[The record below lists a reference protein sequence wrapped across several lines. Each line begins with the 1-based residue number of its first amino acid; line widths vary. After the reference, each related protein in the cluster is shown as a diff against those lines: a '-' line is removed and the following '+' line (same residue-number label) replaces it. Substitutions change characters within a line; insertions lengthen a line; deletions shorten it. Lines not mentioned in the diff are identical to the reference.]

1 MSLLRLSATREMR
14 LALAGFAWGVDSV
27 EQALYGTRA
36 RHRRTLARPPED
48 LRAAPLYADVTV
60 ETVEPAHGRLRP
72 GPRRRLRRRPSCLV
86 TPGHAP
92 GADPAG
98 FKLRGFAGRVAGR
111 RRPRGGPPTAPPGAV
126 VRARAGQWQ
135 IGRRRWTRAAG
146 TGAAWVAR
154 GRRATRAWFDPRHRS
169 TGAGHHDMGLQ
180 RSTSPSAPPRPT
192 STPARVEV
200 AARLAGGRVKVL
212 LRGQCAQAQAALLP

>member
-1 MSLLRLSATREMR
+1 M
-14 LALAGFAWGVDSV
+14 
-27 EQALYGTRA
+27 
-36 RHRRTLARPPED
+36 
-48 LRAAPLYADVTV
+48 
-60 ETVEPAHGRLRP
+60 TVEPAHGCLRP
-72 GPRRRLRRRPSCLV
+72 SPRRRTGLRRRPSGLV
-86 TPGHAP
+86 TTGHAP

-135 IGRRRWTRAAG
+135 IGRRRWTRDSPVPPTQHPRWTRAAG

-180 RSTSPSAPPRPT
+180 RSTSPSAPPKADLYAGPRRGRGPTRGRPGQG
-192 STPARVEV
+192 A
-200 AARLAGGRVKVL
+200 AARPVCPGSGCSTTVTAAACSSCLA
-212 LRGQCAQAQAALLP
+212 